1 MSYNVLRPAGQ
12 NRNRWN
18 VLKGR
23 ERKYIYRTFAFYW
36 WVCMVLHNFAYP
48 IEFPSWVPRNHLSN
62 TPKVIIFFP
71 DWKEVFPFTVIV
83 PIGHVLILTWY
94 PVASAATLYR
104 STKPAAPD
112 LSPSEGDNISISSAF
127 HLPPSPSTWLLSPCW
142 LTSSVFSHQGKAS
155 LPLGSDPSRGA
166 WGLQKPGKLRDK
178 MIKEQASVSSTPS
191 QGTMDRREKV
201 LWMLCI
207 NTSLHPGS
215 QTEENSEEIPAF
227 LSQWTPS

>member
-1 MSYNVLRPAGQ
+1 MPYNVLRPAGQ

-83 PIGHVLILTWY
+83 PIGHVLILLGIQWHLQPHCTEAQSLLHLTCH
-94 PVASAATLYR
+94 PLKGIT
-104 STKPAAPD
+104 
-112 LSPSEGDNISISSAF
+112 SAF